1 MATHP
6 PETPC
11 IPRLS
16 HARSIHLNPVHEASS
31 AHASRLIS
39 QRKSAAATSLART
52 NTRYPN
58 TLIPRIQQQQFDLRS
73 LADHARI
80 CDSNDPFCRRMSTFH
95 HASLQDPATLIEIVR
110 AQSEIAK
117 LGTDL
122 GAIMALVTERAQ
134 RLTCATG
141 AVLELAEGEEMVY
154 RATSGL
160 TDSLLGLRLAR
171 QGSLSGLCVQTG
183 DILRCEDAEI
193 DPRVDREACRRVGLR
208 SMVVTPLKHLD
219 TTVGVLKLVA
229 PEVDAFTERDVGVLE
244 LMSELIAAAMFH
256 AANAERDQLY
266 LRATHD
272 ALTDLP
278 NRALFYDRLRQSIHL
293 AQRAQGALGVL
304 NVDMDNLKTINDRYG
319 HRAGDAA
326 IRETAQRMSRSARRS
341 DTVARVGGDEFAVI
355 LPGIDARDDAQ
366 TQCERLIEEV
376 QQPYAFEGQPLD
388 LRVSVGVAFMPEDGT
403 EITTLLDQADRAMY
417 ATKRL
422 RKQALPTA
430 TEH

>member
-1 MATHP
+1 MQ
-6 PETPC
+6 
-11 IPRLS
+11 S
-16 HARSIHLNPVHEASS
+16 VDHLN
-31 AHASRLIS
+31 
-39 QRKSAAATSLART
+39 
-52 NTRYPN
+52 
-58 TLIPRIQQQQFDLRS
+58 
-73 LADHARI
+73 
-80 CDSNDPFCRRMSTFH
+80 
-95 HASLQDPATLIEIVR
+95 LQDPATLIEIVR

-134 RLTCATG
+134 HLTCATG

-171 QGSLSGLCVQTG
+171 KGSLSGLCVQTG
-183 DILRCEDAEI
+183 DILNCEDSEL

-208 SMVVTPLKHLD
+208 SMVVTPLRHLD

-229 PEVDAFTERDVGVLE
+229 PEVGVFTERDIGVLG

-272 ALTDLP
+272 ALTALP

-304 NVDMDNLKTINDRYG
+304 NVDMDNLKLINDRYG

-355 LPGIDARDDAQ
+355 LPGIDARGDAQ

-376 QQPYAFEGQPLD
+376 QQPYAFEGQSLD
-388 LRVSVGVAFMPEDGT
+388 LRVSVGVAVMPEDGT

-422 RKQALPTA
+422 RKQTQPSVA
-430 TEH
+430 TPN